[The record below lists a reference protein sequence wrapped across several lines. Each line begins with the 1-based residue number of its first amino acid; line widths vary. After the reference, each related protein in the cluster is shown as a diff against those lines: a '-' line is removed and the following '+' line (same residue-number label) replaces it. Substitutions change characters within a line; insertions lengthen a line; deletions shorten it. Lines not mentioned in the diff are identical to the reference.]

1 MCLNIRFYYLNTDYI
16 FDGILQEKIMVKKS
30 GISHSYRHLV
40 QSEVLPIVALSNYF
54 NLEEITTARKISA
67 AVINISGR
75 QRMLSQRSAF
85 FCMRLACSKN
95 AAEKEK
101 LRGKLLETI
110 ALMEASHRALI
121 DTNEGLNLL
130 SPPSPAV
137 RAMYFEAPL
146 YLDKQV
152 REFIARIQALL
163 QVPDPELILENPHLQ
178 YIVEAAGG
186 ELLEAFDAVVSQ
198 YQAESEIEQF
208 EIDLK
213 QVELYQESCAA
224 TAKAESHAAELA
236 RTLCELKETQA
247 QLLHSEKMSS
257 LGALMASIVHEINNP
272 VSFIYG
278 NLSHVEVY
286 TQDLLHL
293 LNLYRENYPG
303 PCAEIQ
309 NQIEYMDLDF
319 ISEDLPKV
327 LSSLQMGASRIC
339 EIVRSMGIFSRTDN
353 TQMTMCDVNDSIEST
368 VLILRNRL
376 ISKTGR
382 PDIQVIKNYGKLP
395 LVECYA
401 GQLNQ
406 VFMNLISNAIDALE
420 EAAEARSDAVLKI
433 SIATE
438 VVEGERVRIRIA
450 DTGAGMTAQIKQR
463 MFEQFFTTKE
473 AGKGTGLGLSIVRKI
488 LVENHR
494 GILLCE
500 SEPSQG
506 TEFIIELPVR
516 QT

>member
-1 MCLNIRFYYLNTDYI
+1 MAL
-16 FDGILQEKIMVKKS
+16 KS
-30 GISHSYRHLV
+30 CVSRSYRHLIE
-40 QSEVLPIVALSNYF
+40 SGILPMAAMRNYF

-75 QRMLSQRSAF
+75 QRMLSQRTAF
-85 FCMRLACSKN
+85 FCMRLVGSQNGVERA
-95 AAEKEK
+95 K
-101 LRGKLLETI
+101 LRGNLLEAI
-110 ALMEASHRALI
+110 ELMEKSHRDLI
-121 DTNEGLNLL
+121 NTDSSINLV
-130 SPPSPAV
+130 SPPSATV
-137 RAMYFEAPL
+137 KALYFEAPL

-152 REFIARIQALL
+152 RQYIDRIKALL
-163 QVPDPELILENPHLQ
+163 QVPDAELRPENPHLL

-198 YQAESEIEQF
+198 YQQESEIEQF

-224 TAKAESHAAELA
+224 TAKAEAQAAEIDRALY
-236 RTLCELKETQA
+236 ELKQTQA

-278 NLSHVEVY
+278 NLSHAAIY

-293 LNLYRENYPG
+293 LCLYQECYPH
-303 PCAEIQ
+303 PCPEITAK
-309 NQIEYMDLDF
+309 IEEIDLDF
-319 ISEDLPKV
+319 LVEDLPKV
-327 LSSLQMGASRIC
+327 ISSMQMGSNRIR
-339 EIVRSMGIFSRTDN
+339 EIVKSMGNFSRTDN
-353 TQMTMCDVNDSIEST
+353 SNMSMCDLHDSIDST

-376 ISKTGR
+376 NSQIDR
-382 PDIQVIKNYGKLP
+382 RDIQVVKNYGKLP
-395 LVECYA
+395 PVECYS

-406 VFMNLISNAIDALE
+406 VFMNLITNAIDALD
-420 EAAEARSDAVLKI
+420 EASQNQPYAALKI
-433 SIATE
+433 LITTE
-438 VVEGERVRIRIA
+438 LAGPDRVRVRIA
-450 DTGAGMTAQIKQR
+450 DTGTGMTPQIKER

-473 AGKGTGLGLSIVRKI
+473 IGKGTGLGLSIVYKI

-494 GILLCE
+494 GALRCE
-500 SEPSQG
+500 SEPCKG
-506 TEFIIELPVR
+506 TEFIIELPIQ